1 MTGQLSA
8 QVLEIIRKMQQ
19 NELTESVI
27 YEKIAVF
34 AKGEENRQTLLR
46 LSREERAHYEI
57 WKIREMVVHVV
68 SESRFS
74 VFLLF

>member
-34 AKGEENRQTLLR
+34 AKLLVAVYAH
-46 LSREERAHYEI
+46 SRHDF
-57 WKIREMVVHVV
+57 HV
-68 SESRFS
+68 
-74 VFLLF
+74 

>member
-27 YEKIAVF
+27 YEKIAVQGRGKQ
-34 AKGEENRQTLLR
+34 ADPAAPVPGGTGPL
-46 LSREERAHYEI
+46 
-57 WKIREMVVHVV
+57 
-68 SESRFS
+68 
-74 VFLLF
+74 